1 MIWVVFFTT
10 RSSTG
15 EPDQQWGDPDNPVYL
30 KDHWDIRW
38 SKDEAVLHHQ
48 NILQHYDVH
57 VSGIAP
63 IDPDYH
69 DDWSAFD
76 QDFVRIL
83 GQDSDAPDE
92 KPEIVRCE
100 NGVGQWEL
108 YPLHDTF
115 DTRQE
120 AEHALKEVVL
130 RELENE

>member
-1 MIWVVFFTT
+1 MIWVVFYTS

-15 EPDQQWGDPDNPVYL
+15 EPDQQWGDSDNPIYL
-30 KDHWDIRW
+30 KDHWQISW
-38 SKDEAVLHHQ
+38 SKDEAVKAHQ
-48 NILQHYDVH
+48 DILEQYNVH

-69 DDWSAFD
+69 SDWS
-76 QDFVRIL
+76 
-83 GQDSDAPDE
+83 DAEDE

-120 AEHALKEVVL
+120 AENALKEVVL
-130 RELENE
+130 GDAQ